1 MIQPMMIDLGSRIL
15 IERIAART
23 GKDLPVVIE
32 MTAQRRGPSAGRN
45 HVDAINYFEGVMER
59 LDRTIPGGWSRSP
72 AWSELDRPPSPDS
85 APRRLYLYAQARVGL
100 AEMRRIDTA
109 AADLATAMNVRYGLA
124 MAPGIAMTSSEIRA
138 GGVRAARNVL
148 LGLIADDPDS
158 SQAPGRYSV
167 RARWT
172 TTTGATTG
180 TTIGIAGRAGG
191 VAETDGRWPRA
202 RLYLTLL
209 RRRSTSRRALI
220 RTPIAAA
227 PPTRAWE
234 GRVPRSVA
242 GRLVAGQA
250 DPG

>member
-1 MIQPMMIDLGSRIL
+1 MIQPMMIDRGSRIL

-23 GKDLPVVIE
+23 GNDLPVVIE
-32 MTAQRRGPSAGRN
+32 MTAQRRGPSRGRN

-59 LDRTIPGGWSRSP
+59 LDRTMPGGWSRSP
-72 AWSELDRPPSPDS
+72 AWSELDRLPSPDN

-100 AEMRRIDTA
+100 AELRRIDTA

-124 MAPGIAMTSSEIRA
+124 MAPGIAMTSSEIV
-138 GGVRAARNVL
+138 GVDVREARNVL
-148 LGLIADDPDS
+148 LDLIAGDPDL

-172 TTTGATTG
+172 TT
-180 TTIGIAGRAGG
+180 AGRGAGA
-191 VAETDGRWPRA
+191 AETDRRAPRA
-202 RLYLTLL
+202 RLYLTLM

-220 RTPIAAA
+220 RTRSDAA
-227 PPTRAWE
+227 PPARTSER
-234 GRVPRSVA
+234 RVPRSTA